1 MPKFGA
7 HAFIW
12 IDDWTVEKG
21 NLAIAKA
28 GESGFDFIEIPLLRP
43 NEFDPTAH
51 KDSLANAGLDATGSL
66 VLPAGAHMPEN
77 PYGAKEFLISA
88 LEKLEAIGGDYL
100 CGCIAFTL
108 GYFTGSSPT
117 KVERQVVVDT
127 LGEVALDARGRG
139 ITLGLEVVNRYET
152 YLYNSLADARETIR
166 AVGAD
171 NLRLHADTYHMNIE
185 EEGFYQPLVQCADV
199 LGYMHM
205 SESHR
210 GLIGSGTVDWD
221 EVFRGLADADYSGPL
236 VLESFSAMNPD
247 LAAATKLWRPPKQP
261 PEILARHGLEFLR
274 KRAEEYGL

>member
-66 VLPAGAHMPEN
+66 VLPAGVHMPEN
-77 PYGAKEFLISA
+77 PHGAKEFLVSA

-117 KVERQVVVDT
+117 KTERQVVVDT

-171 NLRLHADTYHMNIE
+171 NLKLHADTYHMNIE

-236 VLESFSAMNPD
+236 VLESFAAMNPD

-261 PEILARHGLEFLR
+261 PEILARHGLELLR
-274 KRAEEYGL
+274 KHAEEYGL